1 MYSCNDC
8 GEKFETPEND
18 ACPHCGSGDYF
29 EETLEDVVN
38 EADEKNKERIA
49 CSLKEFGEKYIRYKN
64 TQEAAKNSVKGIIEM
79 AEEQGITKDML
90 IAYANAIQ
98 LADFNKKVLC
108 SAVQQ
113 DLELAEPVKLDEEK
127 TDAED
132 TANE

>member
-1 MYSCNDC
+1 
-8 GEKFETPEND
+8 
-18 ACPHCGSGDYF
+18 
-29 EETLEDVVN
+29 
-38 EADEKNKERIA
+38 
-49 CSLKEFGEKYIRYKN
+49 
-64 TQEAAKNSVKGIIEM
+64 
-79 AEEQGITKDML
+79 ML

>member
-49 CSLKEFGEKYIRYKN
+49 CLLKDFGEKYI
-64 TQEAAKNSVKGIIEM
+64 IIK
-79 AEEQGITKDML
+79 IRKR
-90 IAYANAIQ
+90 
-98 LADFNKKVLC
+98 
-108 SAVQQ
+108 QQ
-113 DLELAEPVKLDEEK
+113 KIP
-127 TDAED
+127 
-132 TANE
+132 

>member
-1 MYSCNDC
+1 MYSCNNC
-8 GEKFETPEND
+8 GKKFETPEIG
-18 ACPHCGSGDYF
+18 ACPHCGSGDIF

-38 EADEKNKERIA
+38 EADEKNKEKIA
-49 CSLKEFGEKYIRYKN
+49 CSLKVFGEDYIRYKN
-64 TQEAAKNSVKGIIEM
+64 QQEYAKECIKSTIEM

-113 DLELAEPVKLDEEK
+113 DLELAEPLDEEK
-127 TDAED
+127 TDAEN